1 MKKKVFIGIGT
12 AAVLLVG
19 LVFFGIWFLSGTGS
33 AGYYTQID
41 NSRMEEVHSRGG
53 VVDFKGG
60 LPYSYTLLSYDENGG
75 EKEITF
81 GTSKELREGAFL
93 RLTVMPVRG
102 VLEWA
107 EVSYEELPQMVQKR
121 YAVD

>member
-1 MKKKVFIGIGT
+1 MKKKLFIGIGV

-19 LVFFGIWFLSGTGS
+19 LVCFGLWFLSGTGS
-33 AGYYTQID
+33 ADYYIKID

-53 VVDFKGG
+53 VIDFKGG
-60 LPYSYTLLSYDENGG
+60 LPYSYTLMAYDENGN
-75 EKEITF
+75 EKEVTF
-81 GTSKELREGAFL
+81 GTSKQLREGAFL

-107 EVSYEELPQMVQKR
+107 EVSYEELPPMVQKR
-121 YAVD
+121 YTAD

>member
-102 VLEWA
+102 VLELA
-107 EVSYEELPQMVQKR
+107 EVSYEELPPMVQKR